1 MSGEGLSIM
10 SVTPA
15 APRSAATLILLRDS
29 ERGLETMMIER
40 HADLSFAPG
49 ALVFPGGCLS
59 GDDHTDGDLPLRIA
73 AIRECFEECGI
84 LLARGCAS
92 AAMIDA
98 GRTAWLVR
106 RYRRR
111 LFDGELT
118 FSEMLTSEGLVA
130 ACELLVP
137 FGHWVTPEIR
147 PKRFDTL
154 FFLAPAPPG
163 QFTEPDGS
171 EVVRC
176 LWDYPQDIL
185 QAANDGRA
193 RLIFATRMNLA
204 RLSRC
209 ASVAEALADA
219 SKQPVIRITP
229 QYVETG
235 SGAELRIP
243 QGTGYGPCVVPASMT
258 DLA

>member
-1 MSGEGLSIM
+1 MSI
-10 SVTPA
+10 TPA
-15 APRSAATLILLRDS
+15 TPRRAATLILLRNG

-40 HADLSFAPG
+40 HAGLSFAPG

-59 GDDHTDGDLPLRIA
+59 GDDHTGSGNGDLPLRMA

-84 LLARGCAS
+84 LLARRQGEP
-92 AAMIDA
+92 AMVDA
-98 GRTAWLVR
+98 DRTAWLVE
-106 RYRRR
+106 RYRRP
-111 LFDGELT
+111 LLDGELT
-118 FSEMLTSEGLVA
+118 FSTMLTSEGLVA
-130 ACELLVP
+130 ACDPLVP

-163 QFTEPDGS
+163 QLTEPDGS
-171 EVVRC
+171 EVVKC

-185 QAANDGRA
+185 QAADDGRA

-219 SKQPVIRITP
+219 SGQSVIRITP
-229 QYVETG
+229 QYVETDG
-235 SGAELRIP
+235 GAELRIP
-243 QGTGYGPCVVPASMT
+243 QGTGYGPCVVSASMT

>member
-1 MSGEGLSIM
+1 MSA
-10 SVTPA
+10 TPA
-15 APRSAATLILLRDS
+15 APRDAATLILLRDGM
-29 ERGLETMMIER
+29 RGLETMMIER
-40 HADLSFAPG
+40 HAGLSFAPG

-59 GDDHTDGDLPLRIA
+59 SEDAEGGGDGDLPLRMA

-84 LLARGCAS
+84 LLARRQAD

-98 GRTAWLVR
+98 GRTAWLVE
-106 RYRRR
+106 RYRQR
-111 LFDGELT
+111 LLDGELT
-118 FSEMLTSEGLVA
+118 FSAILTSEGLA
-130 ACELLVP
+130 AAYDLLAP

-154 FFLAPAPPG
+154 FFIASAPPG
-163 QFTEPDGS
+163 QFPEPDGS

-176 LWDYPQDIL
+176 LWDHPHDIL
-185 QAANDGRA
+185 RAADDGRA
-193 RLIFATRMNLA
+193 RLIFATGMNLA

-219 SKQPVIRITP
+219 SRQPVIRITP
-229 QYVETG
+229 QYVETDG
-235 SGAELRIP
+235 GAELRIP
-243 QGTGYGPCVVPASMT
+243 QGTGYGPCTAPASMT

>member
-1 MSGEGLSIM
+1 M

-15 APRSAATLILLRDS
+15 APRNAATLILLRDGV
-29 ERGLETMMIER
+29 RGLETMMIER

-59 GDDHTDGDLPLRIA
+59 SDDHTGGDGDLPLRMA

-84 LLARGCAS
+84 LLARSRTGS
-92 AAMIDA
+92 AMIDTDHA
-98 GRTAWLVR
+98 AWLLK

-111 LFDGELT
+111 MLEGELT
-118 FSEMLTSEGLVA
+118 FSAMLTSEGLVVA
-130 ACELLVP
+130 YDLLVP

-185 QAANDGRA
+185 QAADCGQA
-193 RLIFATRMNLA
+193 RLIFATRMNLV
-204 RLSRC
+204 RLSRY
-209 ASVAEALADA
+209 ASVAEALANA
-219 SKQPVIRITP
+219 SGQPLIRITP
-229 QYVETG
+229 QYVETNG
-235 SGAELRIP
+235 GAELRIP
-243 QGTGYGPCVVPASMT
+243 QGTGYGPCVVPASKT

>member
-1 MSGEGLSIM
+1 M
-10 SVTPA
+10 SVPKP
-15 APRSAATLILLRDS
+15 APRTAATLILLRDGA
-29 ERGLETMMIER
+29 RGLETLMIER
-40 HADLSFAPG
+40 HTGLSFAPG

-59 GDDHTDGDLPLRIA
+59 GDDHAGGGDGDLTLRVA

-84 LLARGCAS
+84 LLARGRDDS
-92 AAMIDA
+92 APLDA
-98 GRTAWLVR
+98 DRGSVLAE

-111 LFDGELT
+111 LLDGELD
-118 FSEMLTSEGLVA
+118 FSAMLTSEGLVA
-130 ACELLVP
+130 ADDLLEP

-163 QFTEPDGS
+163 QPAEPDGS

-176 LWDYPQDIL
+176 FWERPSAIL
-185 QAANDGRA
+185 QSANNGQV

-204 RLSRC
+204 RLSRS
-209 ASVAEALADA
+209 ATVADALADA
-219 SKQPVIRITP
+219 SGQSVVRITP
-229 QYVETG
+229 EWVETE

-243 QGTGYGPCVVPASMT
+243 QGTGYSPCAVPAVMT

>member
-1 MSGEGLSIM
+1 M
-10 SVTPA
+10 SVIPT
-15 APRSAATLILLRDS
+15 APRSAATLILLRDG

-40 HADLSFAPG
+40 HAGLSFAPG

-59 GDDHTDGDLPLRIA
+59 SDDHDAGSDGDLPLRRA

-84 LLARGCAS
+84 LLARNRKSSVLVNAS
-92 AAMIDA
+92 H
-98 GRTAWLVR
+98 TAWLVE

-111 LFDGELT
+111 LLDGELT
-118 FSEMLTSEGLVA
+118 FSVMLASEGLAA
-130 ACELLVP
+130 ACDLLVP

-147 PKRFDTL
+147 PRRFDTL

-163 QFTEPDGS
+163 QLTEPDGS

-176 LWDYPQDIL
+176 LWDSPQNIL
-185 QAANDGRA
+185 QAADEGQV

-204 RLSRC
+204 RLSRY
-209 ASVAEALADA
+209 ASVTEALADA
-219 SKQPVIRITP
+219 SKQPLIQITP
-229 QYVETG
+229 QYVETDN
-235 SGAELRIP
+235 GAELRIP

>member
-1 MSGEGLSIM
+1 
-10 SVTPA
+10 
-15 APRSAATLILLRDS
+15 
-29 ERGLETMMIER
+29 
-40 HADLSFAPG
+40 
-49 ALVFPGGCLS
+49 
-59 GDDHTDGDLPLRIA
+59 
-73 AIRECFEECGI
+73 
-84 LLARGCAS
+84 
-92 AAMIDA
+92 MIDA
-98 GRTAWLVR
+98 GRTAWLVE

-111 LFDGELT
+111 LLDGELT
-118 FSEMLTSEGLVA
+118 FSAMLTSEGLVA
-130 ACELLVP
+130 AYDLLVP

-163 QFTEPDGS
+163 QFSEPDGS

-176 LWDYPQDIL
+176 LWDYPHDIL
-185 QAANDGRA
+185 QAADDGRA

-219 SKQPVIRITP
+219 SGQPVIRITP
-229 QYVETG
+229 QYVETDG
-235 SGAELRIP
+235 GAELRIP
-243 QGTGYGPCVVPASMT
+243 QGTGYGPCAVPASMT

>member
-1 MSGEGLSIM
+1 MSAI
-10 SVTPA
+10 PA
-15 APRSAATLILLRDS
+15 APRSAATLILLRDGM
-29 ERGLETMMIER
+29 RGLETMMIER
-40 HADLSFAPG
+40 HAGLSFAPG

-59 GDDHTDGDLPLRIA
+59 SEDHASGSDGDLPLRMA

-84 LLARGCAS
+84 LLARRQAEP
-92 AAMIDA
+92 AIIDA
-98 GRTAWLVR
+98 DRTAWLVE
-106 RYRRR
+106 RYRRP
-111 LFDGELT
+111 LLDEELT
-118 FSEMLTSEGLVA
+118 FSATLSSEGLVA
-130 ACELLVP
+130 AHDLLVP

-163 QFTEPDGS
+163 QSSEPDGS

-176 LWDYPQDIL
+176 LWHCPQNIL
-185 QAANDGRA
+185 QAADDGGA

-209 ASVAEALADA
+209 ASVTEALTDA
-219 SKQPVIRITP
+219 SKQPIIRITP
-229 QYVETG
+229 QYVETDD
-235 SGAELRIP
+235 GAELRIP
-243 QGTGYGPCVVPASMT
+243 QGTGYGPCTVPASMT